1 MVAAACPGLTAAR
14 SSVFLAWA
22 APHPAT
28 LHGEMLGYRLGY
40 GPRYADM
47 EDWRWT
53 ELPGDQTRLLIEDL
67 HPFTQY
73 LISLQV
79 RDCQVKSFCD
89 FTLLSELQRL

>member
-1 MVAAACPGLTAAR
+1 MAAP

-28 LHGEMLGYRLGY
+28 VHGEMLGYRLGY

-67 HPFTQY
+67 QPFTQY

-79 RDCQVKSFCD
+79 RGGKFKLSP
-89 FTLLSELQRL
+89 TLLSQLHRLPTY